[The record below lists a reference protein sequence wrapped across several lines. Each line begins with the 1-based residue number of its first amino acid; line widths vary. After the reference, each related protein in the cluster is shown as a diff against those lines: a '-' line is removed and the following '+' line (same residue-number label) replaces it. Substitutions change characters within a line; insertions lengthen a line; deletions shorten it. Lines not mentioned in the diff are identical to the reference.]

1 MCEDREACLG
11 VLNDRRRAVGAD
23 VDAVELGEPFFNSSN
38 LYIQLAPFVEHIK
51 KYHGIVVTPK
61 RMSNM
66 LRELGALAVQ
76 RRFED
81 IQGRFK
87 QRRVYRLPTEFAD
100 LAKGLPEK

>member
-1 MCEDREACLG
+1 MKPRKDF
-11 VLNDRRRAVGAD
+11 DI
-23 VDAVELGEPFFNSSN
+23 DAVETGEPFFNSSN
-38 LYIQLAPFVEHIK
+38 LYVQLAPFVEYIK

-66 LRELGALAVQ
+66 LRELGAQTMQ
-76 RRFED
+76 RRFPD
-81 IQGRFK
+81 IQGHFK